1 MVEGFLCLLNK
12 NQNSAV
18 DLCHNDRRFD
28 DVFCHNDCRFGED
41 FCNNDG
47 RIL

>member
-28 DVFCHNDCRFGED
+28 EDFSNYDGRFDED